1 MNLDIEIT
9 GHTALLMNRFSD
21 GSEVAVSSG
30 HRPSTVGH
38 RGTPREQAEKTAY
51 QDEKG
56 YLYVPQQNL
65 FACLINAGKFHK
77 VGKSKVTTMKS
88 SLVPAGI
95 AMLDGLVLP
104 ILSPKSNKGLKQF
117 EVDSRRVVIPS
128 TGGAVMR
135 HRARVDDWRIRF
147 SIEVDLELFS
157 PDFVR
162 TLVDDAGKKIGLGDY
177 RPERKG
183 PFGKFKVTS
192 WAVQKAP
199 KTKKA
204 RKSA

>member
-1 MNLDIEIT
+1 MDIEVEIT
-9 GHTALLMNRFSD
+9 GNTPLLMNRFTD
-21 GSEVAVSSG
+21 ANEVAVTSG
-30 HRPSTVGH
+30 TRPSAVGH
-38 RGTPREQAEKTAY
+38 RGTPREQAEATAY
-51 QDEKG
+51 IDDKG
-56 YLYVPQQNL
+56 FLYIPQQNL
-65 FACLINAGKFHK
+65 FACIINAGKFHK

-95 AMLDGLVLP
+95 AMLDALVLDL
-104 ILSPKSNKGLKQF
+104 LSPKTKKGLKAF
-117 EVDSRRVVIPS
+117 EVDSRRVVIPA

-135 HRARVDDWRIRF
+135 HRARIDEWCLKF

-192 WAVQKAP
+192 WEVK
-199 KTKKA
+199 KDTKS